1 MQWAKGPGEE
11 LEKWF
16 LLGWWAWWVWT
27 VEVVM
32 TLLSNN
38 PWIRLKLSL
47 IYILHLSLFLLHCR
61 SVDVMF
67 SKKKKKKK
75 KSLYQ
80 YLLIKRK
87 KEKEKL
93 LSKTID
99 VPWQHLKVLI
109 FNKSKL
115 GITML
120 SVLISNFILYMEK
133 MFDVHIGTY

>member
-1 MQWAKGPGEE
+1 M
-11 LEKWF
+11 
-16 LLGWWAWWVWT
+16 
-27 VEVVM
+27 
-32 TLLSNN
+32 
-38 PWIRLKLSL
+38 I
-47 IYILHLSLFLLHCR
+47 
-61 SVDVMF
+61 
-67 SKKKKKKK
+67 K
-75 KSLYQ
+75 KSKSNRP
-80 YLLIKRK
+80 LLIKRE